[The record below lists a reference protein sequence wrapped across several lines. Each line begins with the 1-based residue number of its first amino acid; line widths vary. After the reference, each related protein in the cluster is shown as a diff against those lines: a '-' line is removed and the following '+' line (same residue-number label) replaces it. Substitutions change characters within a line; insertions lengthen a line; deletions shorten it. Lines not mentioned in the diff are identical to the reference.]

1 MRARGNRAKTD
12 YPLLQGEGVSSMV
25 EGCPLRQAFGLPLPL
40 TGAQFTSDW
49 HEMSVEEEVESDG
62 EYLP

>member
-1 MRARGNRAKTD
+1 
-12 YPLLQGEGVSSMV
+12 MV